1 MAVIEIA
8 ECANEAEKQLSLDVY
23 NAVWPHDAVTMDE
36 VSVYEAGALGFADL
50 LARLDGRAVGSAH
63 GALTPQRPDEVRVL
77 LTVLGDARGR
87 GVGSALYERMSDWAR
102 ERGIESL
109 EATVADNDPE
119 SLAFAHR
126 RGFVEHKREGG
137 LVLDLTRTE
146 PPAVE
151 PPPGIELVLWDERPE
166 LARGVYEVQVEAFR
180 DIPGSEDR
188 LAEPFDSWLAR
199 DSRAAAHT
207 FVAVAG
213 DEVVGFAKLGPT
225 RARPK
230 VADHHLTAVTRAW
243 RRRGV
248 ARALKAAQLAW
259 AKEHGFEQLQ
269 TRNELRNEPMRRLNE
284 ELGYE
289 PAVGRVYLRGPLSAR

>member
-1 MAVIEIA
+1 MIEVT

-36 VSVYEAGALGFADL
+36 VSVYEAGALGYADL
-50 LARLDGRAVGSAH
+50 IARLDGRVAGSAH

-77 LTVLGDARGR
+77 LTVLDDARGR
-87 GVGSALYERMSDWAR
+87 GVGSALYERISDWAR
-102 ERGIESL
+102 ERAIESL
-109 EATVADNDPE
+109 EATVADDDPE
-119 SLAFAHR
+119 SLTFAQR

-151 PPPGIELVLWDERPE
+151 PPPGVEVVLWDERPE
-166 LARGVYEVQVEAFR
+166 LARGIYEVQLEAWP

-199 DSRAAAHT
+199 DSGAARHT

-213 DEVVGFAKLGPT
+213 DEVVGFAKLAPT

-230 VADHHLTAVTRAW
+230 IADNHLTAVARAW
-243 RRRGV
+243 RRRGI

>member
-1 MAVIEIA
+1 LAVIEIA

-36 VSVYEAGALGFADL
+36 VSVYEAGALGYADL
-50 LARLDGRAVGSAH
+50 LARLDGRVVGSAH
-63 GALTPQRPDEVRVL
+63 GALTPQRPAEVRVL
-77 LTVLGDARGR
+77 LTVLDDARGR
-87 GVGSALYERMSDWAR
+87 GVGSALYARISDWAR
-102 ERGIESL
+102 EHGIERL
-109 EATVADNDPE
+109 EATVADDDHE
-119 SLAFAHR
+119 SLAFAQR

-146 PPAVE
+146 PVAVE
-151 PPPGIELVLWDERPE
+151 PPPGVELVLWDERPGR
-166 LARGVYEVQVEAFR
+166 ARGIYDVQLEAWP

-199 DSRAAAHT
+199 DSGAARHT

-213 DEVVGFAKLGPT
+213 DEVVGFAKLAPA

-230 VADHHLTAVTRAW
+230 VADNHLTAVTRAW

-269 TRNELRNEPMRRLNE
+269 TRNEQRNEPMRRLNE